1 MMDGMVQIFNK
12 GDAAQATVGGG
23 KVSIRWI
30 AMLMANADLNVQKGA
45 KSTSISST
53 TTVESSKEKSQLDK
67 FFKAKKAA
75 RKALTDIWRCDI
87 HGLPDKPV
95 LCWRDPENGQCY
107 LITKNNLNYWA
118 SLHVCYVPC
127 SFLLLHPLNP

>member
-1 MMDGMVQIFNK
+1 
-12 GDAAQATVGGG
+12 
-23 KVSIRWI
+23 
-30 AMLMANADLNVQKGA
+30 MLMVSADLNVQKGA
-45 KSTSISST
+45 KSTSISSA
-53 TTVESSKEKSQLDK
+53 TTVESSKEKSQSDK
-67 FFKAKKAA
+67 FFEAEKAA
-75 RKALTDIWRCDI
+75 RKAPTDIWRCDI
-87 HGLPDKPV
+87 HSLPNKPV